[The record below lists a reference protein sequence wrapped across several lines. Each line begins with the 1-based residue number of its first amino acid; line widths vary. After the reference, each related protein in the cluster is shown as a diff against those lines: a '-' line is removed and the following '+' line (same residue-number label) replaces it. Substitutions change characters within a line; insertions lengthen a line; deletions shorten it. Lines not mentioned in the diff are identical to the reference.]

1 MGLQTQMFFITN
13 AMNFFVSRYQGDNKY
28 VGQFSGSFVVPKL
41 VLTRP
46 IKVAPLNFRVKIVFS
61 VILFYKNGSMNITDL
76 FWGSLLS
83 LIQPPASRQRLKLS
97 PVALASASIVASLLP
112 ADQYF
117 KRAFL
122 PIVLE

>member
-61 VILFYKNGSMNITDL
+61 VFLFYKNGSMNITDL

-83 LIQPPASRQRLKLS
+83 LIQPPASRHLAKVS
-97 PVALASASIVASLLP
+97 PVAANSAATVASFEP
-112 ADQYF
+112 AD
-117 KRAFL
+117 
-122 PIVLE
+122 